1 MGSTYT
7 RQSSTEIVDGEVIQ
21 ASDFNNEFEQLVSAF
36 AVSTGHSH
44 DGTTAE
50 GGPVTKLLG
59 TAITIGDG
67 TSGTDIAVTFDGETS
82 DGVLTWME
90 DEDHFKF
97 SDDIVIDGT
106 KRLYLN
112 DEGGE
117 YIYGDG
123 TDLYLVSGADINIP
137 ANIGMTFGND
147 GEKIEGDG
155 TDLTISGNN
164 INLTATADVVIP
176 ADVGITFGSGEKIEG
191 DSTDL
196 TVTSGADINLTAT
209 SDVNIP
215 SGVGVTF
222 GDDGEKIEGDGTN
235 LTISTSNNVTVD
247 AAADI
252 ILDAGGAD
260 VTLKDDGTTFGSLTN
275 SSGELVIKSGSTPTT
290 AMTFSGANVTGAGTY
305 TGGGTMTTGGN
316 IVIPDAGNIGSAS
329 DTDAIAISSTGVVT
343 FSQSPVFPDGGVPLA
358 DLDIDGATDIGADLT
373 TSDLIIV
380 DDGAGGTNRKAALSR
395 VNTLVQTAGG
405 FPLTALDIDGGT
417 DIGEAIVDA
426 DLFIIDNGAGG
437 TNRKTAASRL
447 KTYIGTT
454 DLTSIGSNIVPDG
467 SGTRD
472 IGTTSAEWND
482 IYLADNSAIYFGS
495 DQEITLTH
503 APDDGLILKHV
514 GTGDGKEPSLTF
526 QAGDN
531 DIAVND
537 VLGSIFFQAPDEG
550 AGTDAVLVAA
560 GIEAVSEGNFAA
572 DNNATKLSFKTAAS
586 ELASE
591 KMSLSSAGLLTVAD
605 DIVFKDG
612 GTIGVTSA
620 TDAMTV
626 SSGGIVTFKDD
637 ILIKDGGTIG
647 SASAA
652 TAITVASTGIVTFV
666 DDILIKDGGTIGSAS
681 DADAITIASTGVVT
695 FSQVPLLPNDTIETA
710 DIQDNAVTLAKM
722 AGLARGKLII
732 GDASGD
738 PTALAAGSANYV
750 LTSDGTDISWAEAAS
765 SADPSSADG
774 DSLGTA
780 SAEWSDLFLADG
792 GIIYFGND
800 QDVTVTHDPDDG
812 LFLKSI
818 ATGDNNPFV
827 LTLQT
832 GETDIAQDDVIG
844 QIDFQ
849 APDEGTGTDAIL
861 VAAGIAAVSEGDF
874 SSSNNATKL
883 SFKTGASEAAAEK
896 MSLSSAGLL
905 TISDDLVLA
914 DGKTIGNATTA
925 DLIHLAA
932 AETVF
937 NEGSADIDFR
947 VESNDNTSMLKVDAA
962 NNAVGIGH
970 GPGNTEFLAVGPA
983 SASLGTQYDLI
994 KCQGKDT
1001 GQIIANQKTTV
1012 GTSATTIATVTIGGV
1027 GGILAVVTGGSDP
1040 NTFTDLVLFHNSGGT
1055 PATISS
1061 VVKNSPP
1068 ARTYSTSG
1076 SSLQLAYGSGSHAT
1090 AAWFVTMRSN

>member
-97 SDDIVIDGT
+97 SDDVVIDST

-137 ANIGMTFGND
+137 ANIGMTFGDD

-164 INLTATADVVIP
+164 INLTATADVNIPSGVGVTFATTEKIESDGTDLSITVGSGGDINIPADIGVTFGDDGEKIEGDGTDLTITGNNINLTATADVVIP
-176 ADVGITFGSGEKIEG
+176 ANVGITFGSGEKIEG

-235 LTISTSNNVTVD
+235 LTIETSNNVTID

-290 AMTFSGANVTGAGTY
+290 ALTFSGANVTGAGTY

-316 IVIPDAGNIGSAS
+316 IVIPDGGNIGSAS
-329 DTDAIAISSTGVVT
+329 DTDAISIASTGVVT
-343 FSQSPVFPDGGVPLA
+343 FSQSPVFPDGGVPLD

-395 VNTLVQTAGG
+395 INTLVQTAGG

-437 TNRKTAASRL
+437 TNRKVEASRI
-447 KTYIGTT
+447 KTYIGSDFSNPASADGDSLGTSSLEWS
-454 DLTSIGSNIVPDG
+454 DL
-467 SGTRD
+467 
-472 IGTTSAEWND
+472 
-482 IYLADNSAIYFGS
+482 YLADGGVIYFGN

-503 APDDGLILKHV
+503 AADDGLVLKHV

-586 ELASE
+586 EAASE

-612 GTIGVTSA
+612 GTIGVSSA

-637 ILIKDGGTIG
+637 IIIKDGGTIGSASATGAMTVASTGIVTFVDDILIKDGGTIG
-647 SASAA
+647 SASS
-652 TAITVASTGIVTFV
+652 TSAITVASTGIVTFV

-681 DADAITIASTGVVT
+681 STGAITVASTGIVTFVDDILIKDGGTIGSASSTGAITIASTGIVT
-695 FSQVPLLPNDTIETA
+695 FVDDIVIKDAGTI
-710 DIQDNAVTLAKM
+710 
-722 AGLARGKLII
+722 
-732 GDASGD
+732 
-738 PTALAAGSANYV
+738 GSA
-750 LTSDGTDISWAEAAS
+750 SD
-765 SADPSSADG
+765 
-774 DSLGTA
+774 
-780 SAEWSDLFLADG
+780 
-792 GIIYFGND
+792 
-800 QDVTVTHDPDDG
+800 
-812 LFLKSI
+812 
-818 ATGDNNPFV
+818 
-827 LTLQT
+827 
-832 GETDIAQDDVIG
+832 
-844 QIDFQ
+844 
-849 APDEGTGTDAIL
+849 TDAISISSGGVVNISATTANTNASDGAL
-861 VAAGIAAVSEGDF
+861 TVAGGAGIAADLSVGDDLRLISDSAVLNF
-874 SSSNNATKL
+874 GADSDVTLTHAADASLTLAGSTAAQLIMSTGSILPNTNTDTSNSGSVTL
-883 SFKTGASEAAAEK
+883 DFKTYQNHVLTFTGNVTLANPTTET
-896 MSLSSAGLL
+896 AGQSG
-905 TISDDLVLA
+905 IIVCIQ
-914 DGKTIGNATTA
+914 DGT
-925 DLIHLAA
+925 
-932 AETVF
+932 
-937 NEGSADIDFR
+937 GSR
-947 VESNDNTSMLKVDAA
+947 TL
-962 NNAVGIGH
+962 
-970 GPGNTEFLAVGPA
+970 
-983 SASLGTQYDLI
+983 SLGTDYETAGGAGITLS
-994 KCQGKDT
+994 T
-1001 GQIIANQKTTV
+1001 AAN
-1012 GTSATTIATVTIGGV
+1012 
-1027 GGILAVVTGGSDP
+1027 AVDVIP
-1040 NTFTDLVLFHNSGGT
+1040 YF
-1055 PATISS
+1055 
-1061 VVKNSPP
+1061 VK
-1068 ARTYSTSG
+1068 ASG
-1076 SSLQLAYGSGSHAT
+1076 SVQLGAVQKAFS
-1090 AAWFVTMRSN
+1090 

>member
-67 TSGTDIAVTFDGETS
+67 TAGTDIAVTFDGETS

-97 SDDIVIDGT
+97 SDDIVIDST

-137 ANIGMTFGND
+137 ANIGMTFGDD

-164 INLTATADVVIP
+164 INLTATADVNIPSGVGVTFATTEKIESDGTDLSITVGSGGDINIPADIGVTFGDDGEKIEGDGTDLTITGNNINLTATADVVIP
-176 ADVGITFGSGEKIEG
+176 ANVGITFGSGEKIEG

-235 LTISTSNNVTVD
+235 LTIATSNNVTVD

-290 AMTFSGANVTGAGTY
+290 ALTFSGANVTGAGTY

-316 IVIPDAGNIGSAS
+316 IVIPDGGNIGAAS
-329 DTDAIAISSTGVVT
+329 DTDAISIASTGVVT

-395 VNTLVQTAGG
+395 INTLVQTAGG

-437 TNRKTAASRL
+437 TNRKVAASRI
-447 KTYIGTT
+447 KTYIGSDFSNPASADGDSLGTASLEWS
-454 DLTSIGSNIVPDG
+454 DL
-467 SGTRD
+467 
-472 IGTTSAEWND
+472 
-482 IYLADNSAIYFGS
+482 YLADGGIIYFGN

-503 APDDGLILKHV
+503 AADDGLVLKHV

-586 ELASE
+586 EAASE
-591 KMSLSSAGLLTVAD
+591 KMSLSSAGLLTVSD

-612 GTIGVTSA
+612 GTIGVSSA

-626 SSGGIVTFKDD
+626 SSAGIVTFKDDIVIKDGGTIGSTSAATAMTVASTGIVTFVDD

-647 SASAA
+647 SASS
-652 TAITVASTGIVTFV
+652 TSAITVASTGIVTFV

-681 DADAITIASTGVVT
+681 STGAITVASTGIVTFVDDILIKDGGTIGAASSTGAITIASSGIVT
-695 FSQVPLLPNDTIETA
+695 FVDDIVIKDAGTI
-710 DIQDNAVTLAKM
+710 
-722 AGLARGKLII
+722 
-732 GDASGD
+732 
-738 PTALAAGSANYV
+738 GSA
-750 LTSDGTDISWAEAAS
+750 SD
-765 SADPSSADG
+765 
-774 DSLGTA
+774 
-780 SAEWSDLFLADG
+780 
-792 GIIYFGND
+792 
-800 QDVTVTHDPDDG
+800 
-812 LFLKSI
+812 
-818 ATGDNNPFV
+818 
-827 LTLQT
+827 
-832 GETDIAQDDVIG
+832 
-844 QIDFQ
+844 
-849 APDEGTGTDAIL
+849 TDAISISSGGVVNISATTANTSASDGAL
-861 VAAGIAAVSEGDF
+861 TVAGGAGIAADLSVGDDLRLISDSAVLNF
-874 SSSNNATKL
+874 GADSDVTLTHAADASLTLAGSTAAQLIMSTGSILPNTNTDTSNSGSVTL
-883 SFKTGASEAAAEK
+883 DFKTHQNHVLTFTGNVTLANPTTET
-896 MSLSSAGLL
+896 AGQSGII
-905 TISDDLVLA
+905 TCIQ
-914 DGKTIGNATTA
+914 DGT
-925 DLIHLAA
+925 
-932 AETVF
+932 
-937 NEGSADIDFR
+937 GSR
-947 VESNDNTSMLKVDAA
+947 TL
-962 NNAVGIGH
+962 
-970 GPGNTEFLAVGPA
+970 
-983 SASLGTQYDLI
+983 SLGTDYETAEGAGITLS
-994 KCQGKDT
+994 T
-1001 GQIIANQKTTV
+1001 AAN
-1012 GTSATTIATVTIGGV
+1012 
-1027 GGILAVVTGGSDP
+1027 AVDVIP
-1040 NTFTDLVLFHNSGGT
+1040 YF
-1055 PATISS
+1055 
-1061 VVKNSPP
+1061 VK
-1068 ARTYSTSG
+1068 ASG
-1076 SSLQLAYGSGSHAT
+1076 SIQLGAVQKAFS
-1090 AAWFVTMRSN
+1090 